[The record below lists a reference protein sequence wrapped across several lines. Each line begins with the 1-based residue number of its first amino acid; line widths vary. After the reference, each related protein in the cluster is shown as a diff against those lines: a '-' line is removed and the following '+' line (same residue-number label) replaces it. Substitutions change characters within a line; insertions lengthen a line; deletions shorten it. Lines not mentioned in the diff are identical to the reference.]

1 MILEI
6 EHKLFYYEHLFDD
19 KKNSEQI
26 NNFAIRER
34 SGYGLELYL
43 KQTAVFDEENQLN
56 STYLVK
62 DKKRKRLLV
71 IFR

>member
-6 EHKLFYYEHLFDD
+6 EHKLFFYEHLFDD

-34 SGYGLELYL
+34 SGYGLE
-43 KQTAVFDEENQLN
+43 
-56 STYLVK
+56 
-62 DKKRKRLLV
+62 
-71 IFR
+71 